1 MKAAISV
8 NTLKDRVLS
17 SYFMIPFVIL
27 ALVLIAATSNKYITN
42 NINRK
47 LLSNAQATLDA
58 LETELKTDLK
68 ESRTALGSQ
77 SEYVRNMI
85 LNGAG
90 EEEVHTYL
98 NDINEYILQNEGKP
112 LLGFGGIYGYF
123 NIFGGE
129 MLDGQD
135 RYLPENY
142 EPAEQPWYKEAVAA
156 GGEIVYLPPHTGEL
170 TPVAV
175 ITYARSLFDNNGKLL
190 GAIAMDTEFKRIR
203 EYIVNENLEKLWL
216 GILLNE
222 QYEYISQRNPE
233 MEGIKFEDVNSDA
246 AGLVAELKL
255 GRDVS
260 EFRMKDNQNVIST
273 AFIRK
278 MDNGWYLGIVTPE
291 KVYFEELRRV
301 RALII
306 LLVIVLSVVFTILI
320 LRVLLEKNKVS
331 ATTISKIENISFH
344 SLNTC
349 FLLLLSFITLYPFWT
364 TIAVSFNDALDSIRG
379 GITFFPRK
387 FSLFN
392 YEVIFRTGAIPH
404 AFFISVA
411 RTSINLVTSVFFTAM
426 IAFALS
432 RREFILSKPFTFI
445 LVLSMY
451 VNAGLIPTFLLIR
464 NLGMYG
470 TFWVYIIP
478 GIVNAFNFVVMRT
491 YMRTIPESII
501 ESARIDGYGDFY
513 IFIRI
518 IFPLCLPVLATIG
531 LFVAVGSWNAW
542 FDTMIYNS
550 GDERLHT
557 LQYKLMEY
565 LQSSQSHGKSASDAG
580 AMALSAG
587 AGGGSGMVTPMSIRA
602 AITVIAAAP
611 ILLIYPFM
619 QRYFV
624 VGLNVGGVKE

>member
-1 MKAAISV
+1 MKTAKSF

-17 SYFMIPFVIL
+17 SYLMIPFVIL
-27 ALVLIAATSNKYITN
+27 ALVLIAAISNNYLTN
-42 NINRK
+42 IIKNR
-47 LLSNAQATLDA
+47 LSSNAQATLDA

-77 SEYVRNMI
+77 SEYVRGMI
-85 LNGAG
+85 LSGAG
-90 EEEVHTYL
+90 EEEVRTYL
-98 NDINEYILQNEGKP
+98 NEINEYILQNDGKR
-112 LLGFGGIYGYF
+112 LLGFGGIFGCF

-135 RYLPENY
+135 RYIPEDY

-175 ITYARSLFDNNGKLL
+175 ITYARGLFDNNGKLL

-233 MEGIKFEDVNSDA
+233 MEGKKFEDDSGDA
-246 AGLVAELKL
+246 ARLVTELKL

-260 EFRMKDNQNVIST
+260 EFRMKNNQNVNSIT
-273 AFIRK
+273 FIRK
-278 MDNGWYLGIVTPE
+278 LENGWYLGIITPE
-291 KVYFEELRRV
+291 KIYFEELRRV

-306 LLVIVLSVVFTILI
+306 FLVIVLSVVFTIII
-320 LRVLLEKNKVS
+320 LRNLLEKNKVS
-331 ATTISKIENISFH
+331 ATTISKIESISFH

-470 TFWVYIIP
+470 TFWVYIVP

-611 ILLIYPFM
+611 ILAIYPFM